1 VLIKPVVGVI
11 LLVPAI
17 AFIPTTAAVGLVGFI
32 WFATILNLAMGRVEA
47 QNTLFKGRAATLF
60 MIVVLSGGVLSYTP
74 AQSLASA
81 AVYMV
86 FISTVFLFMIL
97 LKNKDL
103 LKAVLALAV
112 SAAAIASLY
121 GIYQYVTGN
130 IEVGWADSEM
140 FEGMKRI
147 YSTFENPNVF
157 GEYLLISIP
166 FAMALFF
173 GSKKTIWKIL
183 WLGAGGLMFVA
194 LLLTMSRGCWIGL
207 AVGVFIYFAIADRRY
222 LWIFPAAVLV
232 LPFVLPQSVLGR
244 LLSIGNLDD
253 SSSLYRLY
261 IWLGTISMLKD
272 YWPTG
277 VGLGTKAFS
286 GIYSAY
292 AYNGV
297 PAPHAH
303 NLYLQILSETGAAGL
318 LSFAWVSIKAFRNS
332 VSTSFGKE
340 RFKKHIGAGLAA
352 ALTGFFV
359 QGVFDNV
366 FYNYRIYL
374 LFFITVAITYTYY
387 SVYKKGSD
395 NQIEKN

>member
-1 VLIKPVVGVI
+1 
-11 LLVPAI
+11 
-17 AFIPTTAAVGLVGFI
+17 
-32 WFATILNLAMGRVEA
+32 
-47 QNTLFKGRAATLF
+47 
-60 MIVVLSGGVLSYTP
+60 
-74 AQSLASA
+74 
-81 AVYMV
+81 
-86 FISTVFLFMIL
+86 
-97 LKNKDL
+97 
-103 LKAVLALAV
+103 
-112 SAAAIASLY
+112 
-121 GIYQYVTGN
+121 
-130 IEVGWADSEM
+130 
-140 FEGMKRI
+140 
-147 YSTFENPNVF
+147 
-157 GEYLLISIP
+157 
-166 FAMALFF
+166 MALFF

>member
-1 VLIKPVVGVI
+1 
-11 LLVPAI
+11 
-17 AFIPTTAAVGLVGFI
+17 
-32 WFATILNLAMGRVEA
+32 
-47 QNTLFKGRAATLF
+47 